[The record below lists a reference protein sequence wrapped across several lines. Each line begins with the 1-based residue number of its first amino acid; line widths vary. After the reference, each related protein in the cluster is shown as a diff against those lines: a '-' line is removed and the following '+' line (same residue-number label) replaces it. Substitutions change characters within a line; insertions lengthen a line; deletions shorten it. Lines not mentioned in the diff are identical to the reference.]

1 MTNPLAYSA
10 SSSRTKKKSLM
21 TLTPG
26 RLVDGEENVE
36 LEQDGDGEE
45 DGVDDE
51 TNQTQGPEHIVTNL
65 FSL

>member
-1 MTNPLAYSA
+1 
-10 SSSRTKKKSLM
+10 M